1 MTYCDQIIEN
11 AYVVTVDK
19 DWHTYENGFLAT
31 RGNEIVGVG
40 PMEQSRLFSA
50 TTRLDASG
58 QILIPGFVNTHTH
71 IAMAAFRGA
80 SEDVQDRLN
89 RYIFPMERDLVR
101 PELVYNSS
109 LYCLAEML
117 LSGTT
122 TFADMY
128 YFEDEVAQA
137 AQQAGLRAI
146 LGETVLGQPA
156 PDAYEP
162 NGGLTYA
169 RSFIRKWKGNDL
181 VSPAIAPH
189 APYTVDEENLRRS
202 AQLAREMDVP
212 LLMHVAEMDHEHVR
226 FSQSHGSVLR
236 YLDTIGLLN
245 ERLIA
250 AHMLYLDDE
259 DIQRAKDRGV
269 RVAHAPVSNAK
280 SGRPICP
287 AWRMMQ
293 AGVKLGL
300 ATDGP
305 LSGNSMDIPSVLSL
319 FPKLQKTREENRE
332 ILTAKEA
339 FRTAT
344 LGGAEVLGLETQ
356 IGSLE
361 VGKKADFI
369 LIDGDDFN
377 MQPIY
382 DIYATLVYALKSH
395 NVQHVY
401 VNGRPLVKDRRIMS
415 FNAEKV
421 KIEMKNIRDT
431 CRGYI
436 AAINSR

>member
-1 MTYCDQIIEN
+1 MDQSKQFCASTRLNAKGQII
-11 AYVVTVDK
+11 
-19 DWHTYENGFLAT
+19 L
-31 RGNEIVGVG
+31 
-40 PMEQSRLFSA
+40 
-50 TTRLDASG
+50 
-58 QILIPGFVNTHTH
+58 PGFVNTHTH

-89 RYIFPMERDLVR
+89 RYIFPMERELVR
-101 PELVYNSS
+101 PELVYNAS

-137 AQQAGLRAI
+137 TQKAGLRAI

-156 PDAYEP
+156 PDAPRPYD
-162 NGGLTYA
+162 GLVYA
-169 RSFIRKWKGNDL
+169 QHFIAKWKGNDSI
-181 VSPAIAPH
+181 VPAIAPH
-189 APYTVDEENLRRS
+189 APYTVDTENLRK
-202 AQLAREMDVP
+202 AEQLAIELDVP
-212 LLMHVAEMDHEHVR
+212 LMMHVAEMDHEHTR
-226 FSQSHGSVLR
+226 FSQSHGSVIN
-236 YLDTIGLLN
+236 YLEAIGLLN

-250 AHMLYLDDE
+250 AHMLYVDDA
-259 DIQRAKDRGV
+259 DIQKARDHGA
-269 RVAHAPVSNAK
+269 RVAHAPASNAK

-287 AWRMMQ
+287 AWRMMK
-293 AGVKLGL
+293 AGIKLGI

-305 LSGNSMDIPSVLSL
+305 LSGNGMDIPGVLSL
-319 FPKLQKTREENRE
+319 FPKLQKTREGKRE

-339 FRTAT
+339 LRTAT
-344 LGGAEVLGLETQ
+344 LGGAEVLGLEEQ

-361 VGKKADFI
+361 PGKRADFI

-382 DIYATLVYALKSH
+382 DIYATLVYALKPH
-395 NVQHVY
+395 NIQDVY
-401 VNGRPLVKDRRIMS
+401 VNGRPLVEDRKIQS
-415 FNAEKV
+415 FDAEET
-421 KIEMKNIRDT
+421 KIQMKNIRDT
-431 CRGYI
+431 CGAFI